1 MEDRRLGDR
10 LSDAFMYIIPA
21 ISVVF
26 AVVGFS
32 IIFCPYDDDDDCP
45 CTSSLPYL
53 SSLLWLVF
61 QSSCSWLNWFLNL
74 DGNINCDYDDDD
86 CIM

>member
-32 IIFCPYDDDDDCP
+32 IILGPYDDDDDDCP
-45 CTSSLPYL
+45 CT
-53 SSLLWLVF
+53 
-61 QSSCSWLNWFLNL
+61 
-74 DGNINCDYDDDD
+74 
-86 CIM
+86 